1 MDVVAKVLEE
11 RGPVLASVAV
21 ILATAF
27 IASLLVGS
35 TEVSKLPLVGEEVG
49 NAEKRRKAFITNGY
63 DFYKKGYDLFRS
75 KAFRLTGLDGD
86 RIVLPRSLMEEV
98 RQLPDDVIDI
108 NKAFDIMN
116 EQKHLGMGD
125 VKLTEFL
132 IHVVRGDLTRSLV
145 RINPRLSDE
154 TVRTVRENLPES
166 SDEWNSVVV
175 YQTMLTIVATISGA
189 IFIGPELCRSEDY
202 LKASIGYT
210 LDFIN
215 AVTKLKQWSRRWRWL
230 GRYFTPEVDKLFTER
245 KKAHTFLRPVIEQR
259 RAAMAAGQ
267 ELPDDTLQ
275 WMLNKVD
282 EFGISDDRLAETQLN
297 LSMAAIH
304 TTTLTVTMILYD
316 LVVRPDVVEEL
327 RQEIKT
333 VLAANGG
340 VMSSHALF
348 EMKLLDSVMKESQR
362 VNPGSMIRFQRYVAK
377 PVTLSDGTHLP
388 AGYMIETP
396 HALTVQDPAVYRNPE
411 VFDPRRFLDLRN
423 GTSED
428 LLGYKNKEQHQ
439 FVTVTKD
446 FMHFG
451 YGRHSCPGRFFAANE
466 IKLILARVLL
476 DYDMKMPDGLTERY
490 ANLKMGTDAF
500 PDPTKEV
507 LFRRV
512 KSAA

>member
-1 MDVVAKVLEE
+1 MEVIANVLEE
-11 RGPVLASVAV
+11 RGAVLASVAV
-21 ILATAF
+21 ILTTVF
-27 IASLLVGS
+27 LASLLFGS
-35 TEVSKLPLVGEEVG
+35 SEAANIPLVGKEYG

-63 DFYKKGYDLFRS
+63 DFYKKGYELFKT
-75 KAFRLTGLDGD
+75 KAFRLTALDGD
-86 RIVLPRSLMEEV
+86 RIVLPRHLMEEV

-116 EQKHLGMGD
+116 EHKHLDMGNR
-125 VKLTEFL
+125 KQTEFL
-132 IHVVRGDLTRSLV
+132 IHVIRGDLTRSLV
-145 RINPRLSDE
+145 RINPRLSAE
-154 TVRTVRENLPES
+154 TAKTIREELPPCE
-166 SDEWNSVVV
+166 DWTPVVV
-175 YQTMLTIVATISGA
+175 YQTVLRMVATISGA
-189 IFIGPELCRSEDY
+189 IFIGPELCRSEEY

-210 LDFIN
+210 MDFVN
-215 AVTKLKQWSRRWRWL
+215 AVSKLKQWHKWWRWI
-230 GRYFTPEVDKLFTER
+230 GRYFTPEVDKLFADR
-245 KKAHTFLRPVIEQR
+245 KDAHNFLRPVIEQR
-259 RAAMAAGQ
+259 RAAMKAGQ

-282 EFGISDDRLAETQLN
+282 EFGLTDDALAETQLN

-316 LVVRPDVVEEL
+316 LVVRPDIVDEVREEI
-327 RQEIKT
+327 RT
-333 VLAANGG
+333 VLAANNG
-340 VMSSHALF
+340 VMTSHALF

-362 VNPGSMIRFQRYVAK
+362 MNPGSMIRFQRYVAK

-396 HALTVQDPAVYRNPE
+396 HALTVQDPEVYRNPE
-411 VFDPRRFLDLRN
+411 VFDAHRFLNLRN
-423 GTSED
+423 GTAED

-466 IKLILARVLL
+466 IKLILARILL
-476 DYDMKMPDGLTERY
+476 DYDLRMPDGITERY
-490 ANLKMGTDAF
+490 ANMKMGTDAF

-507 LFRRV
+507 LFKRV
-512 KSAA
+512 QTDA

>member
-1 MDVVAKVLEE
+1 MEAIAKVVEE

-21 ILATAF
+21 ILVTAF
-27 IASLLVGS
+27 IASLLVGGS
-35 TEVSKLPLVGEEVG
+35 DNSNIPLVGTEVG

-98 RQLPDDVIDI
+98 RQLPDDVINI

-125 VKLTEFL
+125 LRQTEFL
-132 IHVVRGDLTRSLV
+132 IHVIRGDLTRSLV

-154 TVRTVRENLPES
+154 TARTIRENLPES
-166 SDEWNSVVV
+166 SDEWTSVVA

-215 AVTKLKQWSRRWRWL
+215 AVTKLKQWSRRWRWF
-230 GRYFTPEVDKLFTER
+230 GRYFTPEVDKLFAER
-245 KKAHTFLRPVIEQR
+245 KKAHIFLRPVIEQR
-259 RAAMAAGQ
+259 RAAMAAGHD
-267 ELPDDTLQ
+267 LPDDTLQ

-282 EFGISDDRLAETQLN
+282 EFGLSDDNLAETQLN

-316 LVVRPDVVEEL
+316 LVIRPDVIEEV
-327 RQEIKT
+327 REEIET

-340 VMSSHALF
+340 VMTSHALF

-396 HALTVQDPAVYRNPE
+396 HALTVQDPEVYRNPE
-411 VFDPRRFLDLRN
+411 VFDPHRFLNLRN

-476 DYDMKMPDGLTERY
+476 DYDIKMPPGLTERY

-500 PDPTKEV
+500 PDPTKEI
-507 LFRRV
+507 LFKRV
-512 KSAA
+512 ASTS

>member
-1 MDVVAKVLEE
+1 MGAIATILEE
-11 RGPVLASVAV
+11 RGPVLVSVAV
-21 ILATAF
+21 ILTTVF
-27 IASLLVGS
+27 IATLLFGGNDNNS
-35 TEVSKLPLVGEEVG
+35 NIPLVGGEYG
-49 NAEKRRKAFITNGY
+49 SAEKRRKAFITNGY
-63 DFYKKGYDLFRS
+63 DFYKKGYDLFRT

-86 RIVLPRSLMEEV
+86 RIILPRTLMEEV
-98 RQLPDDVIDI
+98 RQLPDDIIDI
-108 NKAFDIMN
+108 NKAFDIIN

-125 VKLTEFL
+125 KRLTEFL
-132 IHVVRGDLTRSLV
+132 IHIIRGDLTRSLV
-145 RINPRLSDE
+145 RINTRLSAE
-154 TVRTVRENLPES
+154 TERTIHEELPPCE
-166 SDEWNSVVV
+166 DWTPAVV
-175 YQTMLTIVATISGA
+175 YQTMLRMVATISGA
-189 IFIGPELCRSEDY
+189 IFIGPELCRSDDY

-215 AVTKLKQWSRRWRWL
+215 AVSKLKQWRGQWRWL

-245 KKAHTFLRPVIEQR
+245 KKAHAFLRPVIEQR
-259 RAAMAAGQ
+259 RAAMAAGR

-282 EFGISDDRLAETQLN
+282 EFGLSDDKLAETQLN

-316 LVVRPDVVEEL
+316 LVVRPDVIEEV
-327 RQEIKT
+327 RKEVRT
-333 VLAANGG
+333 VLAANNG
-340 VMSSHALF
+340 VMTSHALF

-362 VNPGSMIRFQRYVAK
+362 VNPGSMVRFQRYVAK

-388 AGYMIETP
+388 AGYMLETP
-396 HALTVQDPAVYRNPE
+396 HALTVQDPEVYRNPE
-411 VFDPRRFLDLRN
+411 EFNPRRFLDLRN

-466 IKLILARVLL
+466 IKLILARILL
-476 DYDMKMPDGLTERY
+476 DYDMRMPDGLTERY
-490 ANLKMGTDAF
+490 ANMKMGTDAF
-500 PDPTKEV
+500 PDPTKEI
-507 LFRRV
+507 LFKRV
-512 KSAA
+512 KTDT